1 MDGGMFTLSGLK
13 PEVKSH
19 RVRDPQIHLFGPL
32 QYISKV
38 GPSWKFFLIFIM
50 LGRGSMLIVRQVS
63 RSPSKYLEVN
73 TLDLG
78 EISSASNFDDEAP
91 LVWDLRAVT
100 QVGLALEVPLLGTAF
115 PSISHNVGSFTHNAY
130 FLCSS
135 SYTPK
140 LSQFSIPDWNGLD
153 IL

>member
-50 LGRGSMLIVRQVS
+50 LGRGSMLTVRQVS

-91 LVWDLRAVT
+91 LVCDCPGSVSPGYCL
-100 QVGLALEVPLLGTAF
+100 PLHF
-115 PSISHNVGSFTHNAY
+115 P
-130 FLCSS
+130 
-135 SYTPK
+135 
-140 LSQFSIPDWNGLD
+140 
-153 IL
+153 